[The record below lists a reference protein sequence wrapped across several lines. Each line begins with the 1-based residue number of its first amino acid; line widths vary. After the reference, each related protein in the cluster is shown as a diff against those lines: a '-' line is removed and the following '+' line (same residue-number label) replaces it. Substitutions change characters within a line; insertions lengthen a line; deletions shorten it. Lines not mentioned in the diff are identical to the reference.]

1 MTYSAFQPN
10 ILIETEKLVT
20 ISAME
25 KMLLERLLM
34 RKDMRLSHLEEKRME
49 QSLNLKKVEK
59 RLHNYESLTGVR
71 MLNTLGRACW
81 VLSGFDGRMVVR
93 GDNDAGDRQTEEV
106 TEDKKDETESKP
118 DIDYGLAIII
128 MLTAVPCWMK
138 MSKYTG

>member
-1 MTYSAFQPN
+1 MT
-10 ILIETEKLVT
+10 IL
-20 ISAME
+20 AME
-25 KMLLERLLM
+25 KMLLERLLL
-34 RKDMRLSHLEEKRME
+34 RKDMRLNHLEEKLME

-93 GDNDAGDRQTEEV
+93 GEYDAGDLQTKEV

-128 MLTAVPCWMK
+128 ILAAVPSCMK
-138 MSKYTG
+138 MSKYAL